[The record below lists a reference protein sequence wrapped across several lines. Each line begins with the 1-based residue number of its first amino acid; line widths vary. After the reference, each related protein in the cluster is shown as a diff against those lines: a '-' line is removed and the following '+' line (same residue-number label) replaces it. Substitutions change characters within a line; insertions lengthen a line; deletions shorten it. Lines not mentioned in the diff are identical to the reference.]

1 MRSFSWSVRASSL
14 RGIQQIHL
22 YKVVMDEH
30 CQDWV
35 GALRL
40 LILLY
45 QQAHRYSVVI
55 AACVW
60 R

>member
-14 RGIQQIHL
+14 RGIQQTPL
-22 YKVVMDEH
+22 YRVVMDEH

>member
-14 RGIQQIHL
+14 RRIQQTSL
-22 YKVVMDEH
+22 YRVVMDEH

-55 AACVW
+55 VACVW